1 MFTYTG
7 LVIISLIAA
16 AWVAYAIY
24 ALFIVYVKPLVQE
37 WIRQRAEKRAT
48 KRLEEAA
55 ARRREFR
62 RQMRKERASRPR
74 PPHRRGISDNFID
87 IELGDIFEGK
97 AEKDKAREI
106 QGRSIGDIVEVP
118 RTENEIWEAERAK
131 RRAESLWIQP

>member
-7 LVIISLIAA
+7 LVIFCLIAA
-16 AWVAYAIY
+16 AGVAYAIY

-62 RQMRKERASRPR
+62 RQLRKERASRPR
-74 PPHRRGISDNFID
+74 PPHRRGISDDFID

-97 AEKDKAREI
+97 AGKGKVREI
-106 QGRSIGDIVEVP
+106 QGRSIGSFGDIVEVP
-118 RTENEIWEAERAK
+118 RTENEIWKVKRAK
-131 RRAESLWIQP
+131 